1 MATPAVGEDI
11 ESTCAKCGGLV
22 WHVVVAKVGEKIA
35 KVQCKRCHTSH
46 RPRSTDPHMAGSA
59 KVQKVRAS
67 AAGGT
72 TTPRAKREPAAPVL
86 PDVEFDA
93 SVPPRPY
100 RASERFEVGQRVTHP
115 TFGVGVVA
123 KSTPDGKIE
132 VRFDAEMRT
141 LAQARPA
148 STLERRSVADAAT
161 FTGVSDAPQRNKG

>member
-1 MATPAVGEDI
+1 VATPAVGEDI

-46 RPRSTDPHMAGSA
+46 RPRSTDPHMAGTA
-59 KVQKVRAS
+59 KVQKVRG
-67 AAGGT
+67 AAGT
-72 TTPRAKREPAAPVL
+72 TTPRAKREPAAPAL
-86 PDVEFDA
+86 PDVAFDA

-100 RASERFEVGQRVTHP
+100 RASERFEVGQRLTHP

-123 KSTPDGKIE
+123 KSTNDGKIE
-132 VRFDAEMRT
+132 VRFDTEMRT
-141 LAQARPA
+141 LAQARAA